1 MEVAFK
7 VKENRLK
14 QAVIYWVIS
23 NRVQENKYELEIS
36 IIAPLTLVITSQVW
50 KVTFSFSHLGISGQ
64 KHINTRWQTHCVSL
78 YIYRGC
84 SCALTCSPPLH
95 LLSHMLGH
103 TPLQVFPSF
112 SSHTHGCRNKVR
124 SSFRKQTNKQK
135 NPSTLT
141 QRLCINTGMDRR
153 ANKMIMCTCIKAIQ
167 VYAHVDDLLN

>member
-1 MEVAFK
+1 M
-7 VKENRLK
+7 
-14 QAVIYWVIS
+14 
-23 NRVQENKYELEIS
+23 EIS

-78 YIYRGC
+78 HIYQGC

-124 SSFRKQTNKQK
+124 SSFRKQTNKKTQHTHMK
-135 NPSTLT
+135 TLYKHGNGS
-141 QRLCINTGMDRR
+141 QSKQSDHVYLQQSNTGVCSRG
-153 ANKMIMCTCIKAIQ
+153 
-167 VYAHVDDLLN
+167 